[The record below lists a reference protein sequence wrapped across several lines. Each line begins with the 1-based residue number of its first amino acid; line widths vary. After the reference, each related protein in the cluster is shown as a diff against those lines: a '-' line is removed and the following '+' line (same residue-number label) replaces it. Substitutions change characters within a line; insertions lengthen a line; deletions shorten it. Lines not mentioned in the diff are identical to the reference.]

1 MFAAWRQNGG
11 ILNIRAFLAK
21 KGEDFC
27 QYPAEVLVRK
37 EISMNGNARRKV
49 GRQAKVATNRATIL
63 SVDAEAAPNS
73 FRVSLQWRGTHD
85 ISDFDLQRLGKVLR
99 IQDETEN
106 TGWVTIERCRSGF
119 RLHHA
124 T

>member
-1 MFAAWRQNGG
+1 
-11 ILNIRAFLAK
+11 
-21 KGEDFC
+21 
-27 QYPAEVLVRK
+27 
-37 EISMNGNARRKV
+37 MNGNARRKA
-49 GRQAKVATNRATIL
+49 GRPAKAATNRATIL

-106 TGWVTIERCRSGF
+106 TGWVTIERPF
-119 RLHHA
+119 RA
-124 T
+124 TIAHTYPGWAINESMCKIIPGDTIPLRKDLQ